1 MKDEVIAVFDKG
13 EEILSLRNKLSK
25 FTFDDLIKHA
35 HFYYSIDEKGTD
47 LQLIKEK
54 FKEFDRIKLVTRRKH
69 LESGKINYDFYY
81 LLENNYYII
90 YAIDL
95 DGEKPILINVLYV
108 ERNFKRYKDWLVRAY
123 RNKLI
128 G

>member
-25 FTFDDLIKHA
+25 FTFDDLIKHS

>member
-1 MKDEVIAVFDKG
+1 MSKCILIEHFEHPKNQIQGFFD
-13 EEILSLRNKLSK
+13 
-25 FTFDDLIKHA
+25 
-35 HFYYSIDEKGTD
+35 SIDEKGTD

-81 LLENNYYII
+81 LLKNNYYII

-95 DGEKPILINVLYV
+95 DGEKPILINALYV

-123 RNKLI
+123 GNKLI